1 MWWKCQEHK
10 IWGGRRQVGLICI
23 DLQEILTHATT
34 VPMTDLLI
42 HIIRWPG
49 TLCQWNLL
57 HSLRTHCM
65 SVSST
70 YSLGVH
76 SPYNYVFVVLRRG
89 FALQPRL
96 VWILNLPASV
106 FQELEWHVCTITP
119 KKKYAFSIKRE
130 RNGSSVYC
138 IAPCHQKTQLV
149 GSKEWKRWSCVFLS
163 SPLRETYG
171 GVWAYSYKTLLNP
184 WNT

>member
-1 MWWKCQEHK
+1 MQPQSPWLTYWF
-10 IWGGRRQVGLICI
+10 ISSGGQVHFANEIFSILFAPIVWVCRLHIHLEFTASTIMFLLFWDGVLHYNPGLS
-23 DLQEILTHATT
+23 EF
-34 VPMTDLLI
+34 LI
-42 HIIRWPG
+42 FLP
-49 TLCQWNLL
+49 QFSKNWND
-57 HSLRTHCM
+57 TC
-65 SVSST
+65 
-70 YSLGVH
+70 
-76 SPYNYVFVVLRRG
+76 
-89 FALQPRL
+89 AL
-96 VWILNLPASV
+96 S
-106 FQELEWHVCTITP
+106 HP